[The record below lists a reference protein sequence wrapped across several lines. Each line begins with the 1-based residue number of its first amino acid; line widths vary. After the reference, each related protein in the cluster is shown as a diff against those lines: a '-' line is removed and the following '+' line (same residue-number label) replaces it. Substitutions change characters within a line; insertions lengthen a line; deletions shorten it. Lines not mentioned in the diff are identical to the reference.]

1 MKVVQFG
8 DNTCARIRRYLDSYI
23 SNELLV
29 ETNHEVLRHL
39 EECPSCAA
47 EVETRTRLKNRLKAA
62 VENQSVPPELQARV
76 REVLRTGSR
85 GNRAAWMRWV
95 GAAAAMIVIGTAAWI
110 AVPRGDRAW
119 TRPGLPDLADRA
131 GQDVFIRKVSESLS
145 AVLKVGLG
153 DHIHCSVFRK
163 YPKNPP
169 SVEEMAEKLGPA
181 YQDLAPLVQSRV
193 PSEYRIILAHQ
204 CGYQGR
210 RFVHL
215 TLSNGSNLLSLVI
228 TRKQAGESLQAL
240 KASDRPSGVPVYQ
253 AAAQNY
259 DVAGFETDQFL
270 AFVVSDLGAKQNLK
284 IADNLVPA
292 VHQFLAAVHG

>member
-1 MKVVQFG
+1 
-8 DNTCARIRRYLDSYI
+8 
-23 SNELLV
+23 
-29 ETNHEVLRHL
+29 
-39 EECPSCAA
+39 
-47 EVETRTRLKNRLKAA
+47 VETRTRLKNRLKAA

-85 GNRAAWMRWV
+85 GNRAAWTRWM
-95 GAAAAMIVIGTAAWI
+95 GAAAAIIVIGAAAWI
-110 AVPRGDRAW
+110 SVPQW
-119 TRPGLPDLADRA
+119 TRPYLPDLDLPDLADRA

-193 PSEYRIILAHQ
+193 PSGYRIILAHQ

-228 TRKQAGESLQAL
+228 TRKQPGESMQAL
-240 KASDRPSGVPVYQ
+240 KLSERPSGVAVYQ

-270 AFVVSDLGAKQNLK
+270 AFVVSDVGAKQNLK
-284 IADNLVPA
+284 IAESLAPS
-292 VHQFLAAVHG
+292 VHDFLAAVRS